1 MAPFKLW
8 KLEILWK
15 SNLDQTIRIRINNLD
30 PNGLIQIPNIASDGL
45 IFHAGIKVSLLQLF
59 LFQGT

>member
-1 MAPFKLW
+1 MAAFKLW

-15 SNLDQTIRIRINNLD
+15 SNVDQTVRIRNNNVD
-30 PNGLIQIPNIASDGL
+30 HSGLIHIPNSASDGL
-45 IFHAGIKVSLLQLF
+45 IFHAGIKVSLLQPF